1 MANERPLSLDKARAQ
16 GRMAEFIRQEDAR
29 LPKGG
34 DPKAFDTVLGRAIK
48 PGKQPKAAGRT
59 SRPDRDA
66 G

>member
-1 MANERPLSLDKARAQ
+1 MPTLPLTLEQARAQ
-16 GRMAEFIRQEDAR
+16 GPMDEFVKQQQERYPA
-29 LPKGG
+29 GS
-34 DPKAFDTVLGRAIK
+34 DPKAFDKLLGRSTK